1 MLKSLR
7 RIFKKIRVLRLKEKA
22 DKAVS
27 KVLIREEKRIK
38 LKLAEGLE

>member
-7 RIFKKIRVLRLKEKA
+7 RIFEEVRVLRLKEEA

-27 KVLIREEKRIK
+27 KVLIEEKKRIK
-38 LKLAEGLE
+38 LKLVEGSE